1 MSKLGSGSGLAH
13 QNLKSGVEK
22 HKGGQAFFCCPYFR
36 RRTGVILHQPLNP
49 TKKRKNSKKGQK
61 MNGIPVSPV
70 RFLQNAP
77 TWRLFIFSFYP
88 LFCLIFHPNLS
99 PLPPPTVHSLPHP
112 TQTIQ
117 HTNQHFNPQYQTQ
130 LLT

>member
-1 MSKLGSGSGLAH
+1 MTQNPPHPRIRIGVKIGSKCESAH
-13 QNLKSGVEK
+13 QIYESGPEK
-22 HKGGQAFFCCPYFR
+22 HMGGQPSFCCPYFR
-36 RRTGVILHQPLNP
+36 RRIGVILHQPLNP

-88 LFCLIFHPNLS
+88 HFCLIFHTN
-99 PLPPPTVHSLPHP
+99 LPPLLPPIVHPLFP
-112 TQTIQ
+112 QT
-117 HTNQHFNPQYQTQ
+117 
-130 LLT
+130 